1 MNQSVC
7 TVYQE
12 EEITV
17 VRITEKKLYQDAVI
31 PFQNTIISLLDGG
44 NRNLIVNLAEVEVM
58 NSSSLGVL
66 ILAWDRL
73 SKENGRLLIT
83 GLCPLL
89 DELFMRMKLD
99 LLFQITKTEEEAVR
113 FLRGDKKIPAN

>member
-7 TVYQE
+7 TVHQE
-12 EEITV
+12 GEITV
-17 VRITEKKLYQDAVI
+17 VRITEKKLYQNAVI

-44 NRNLIVNLAEVEVM
+44 NRILIVNLAEVEVM

-73 SKENGRLLIT
+73 SREEGKLLIT

-89 DELFMRMKLD
+89 DELFKRMKLD
-99 LLFQITKTEEEAVR
+99 LLFQITKTEDEAVR
-113 FLRGDKKIPAN
+113 LLRGGKKIPAN

>member
-17 VRITEKKLYQDAVI
+17 VRITEKKLYQNAVI